1 MIPRILRHLS
11 SDQSLTLVTLI
22 ISNFSQLQVCH
33 NVIYPGT
40 MVANVEEAAPQKFV
54 TFDDVELFINT
65 AAPAL
70 LAVISEAPLR
80 VVNGLTKLFM
90 EKNNIVY
97 IARTKVNEHISAIT
111 GFSFMYCDNDANIVL
126 SFLAGTCIFD
136 HVTVA
141 CRKSKARWRS
151 FEWSSCSVCRGSGS
165 VAAGIHSIVQF
176 FARKL
181 RIHIPILVLSCSYSA
196 DNRHG
201 ANSID
206 DRRYVC
212 LAIFGCIG
220 HRCIHGPTANL
231 GDRSEASLPF
241 VNRECFVIMY
251 AYTKLNVCRDRVM
264 ENIVLAHSN
273 RLPTAQVTHKISN
286 VNLFLHALGLDSSQ
300 VAIPR

>member
-1 MIPRILRHLS
+1 
-11 SDQSLTLVTLI
+11 
-22 ISNFSQLQVCH
+22 
-33 NVIYPGT
+33 

-251 AYTKLNVCRDRVM
+251 AYTKFKCLQGSRHGKYCAGTQQSTPNRSS
-264 ENIVLAHSN
+264 HS
-273 RLPTAQVTHKISN
+273 
-286 VNLFLHALGLDSSQ
+286 
-300 VAIPR
+300 